1 MAVLSKIEITTGQ
14 TIEPGHVTQSI
25 DAFSGIE
32 KYDIFLSGSF
42 NMTGS
47 INGEPGIVNP
57 LTASFSVTASQA
69 ISSSFAT
76 TASFALNGG
85 GGAAFP
91 FTGSAVITG
100 SLVVT
105 GSTTVTGLTT
115 LNSTLRVNG
124 RASTQAFLVDSNTI
138 ASTQTVDVGGPD
150 CLVGGTHIIRLNASG
165 SVTLNLLEPG
175 LYEPGSTWSF
185 TFNRDSP
192 DLDSNIIIQSTPT
205 PPSVTPSP
213 NIWGSIVGFED
224 GKGSRLTG
232 VTLISSSLGGP
243 YPYCRIDLVVNDAIW
258 YVSVVDRYETD
269 WYTTA

>member
-1 MAVLSKIEITTGQ
+1 MAIINKTGIIDAGLIQ
-14 TIEPGHVTQSI
+14 AEHVTRAI
-25 DAFSGIE
+25 DA
-32 KYDIFLSGSF
+32 LSGGSTDSIIA
-42 NMTGS
+42 TGS
-47 INGEPGIVNP
+47 FTGSLVGS
-57 LTASFSVTASQA
+57 LTGTASFATSASRA
-69 ISSSFAT
+69 VSSSFAT

-85 GGAAFP
+85 AAGFP
-91 FTGSAVITG
+91 FTGSARITG

-105 GSTTVTGLTT
+105 GSTTVTGVTT

-124 RASTQAFLVDSNTI
+124 RASTQAFRVDSNTI
-138 ASTQTVDVGGPD
+138 FSTETVDVGSGD

-165 SVTLNLLEPG
+165 SVTLNLLDVG
-175 LYEPGSTWSF
+175 LYDPGSTWSF
-185 TFNRDSP
+185 TFNIGTPNPDSK
-192 DLDSNIIIQSTPT
+192 IIIES
-205 PPSVTPSP
+205 PSP

>member
-1 MAVLSKIEITTGQ
+1 MAILSKTGITTGQ
-14 TIEPGHVTQSI
+14 TVEPGHITQSI

-32 KYDIFLSGSF
+32 EYDIFLSGSF

-47 INGEPGIVNP
+47 INGEPGIVNN
-57 LTASFSVTASQA
+57 LTSSFSVTASQA

-124 RASTQAFLVDSNTI
+124 RASTQAFRVDSNTI
-138 ASTQTVDVGGPD
+138 ASTQTVDVGSGD

-165 SVTLNLLEPG
+165 SVILNLLEPG
-175 LYEPGSTWSF
+175 LYDPGSTWSF
-185 TFNRDSP
+185 TFNTVPNPDSK
-192 DLDSNIIIQSTPT
+192 IIIQSTPT

-213 NIWGSIVGFED
+213 NIWGSIVGFEN
-224 GKGSRLTG
+224 GTGSRLTG

-243 YPYCRIDLVVNDAIW
+243 FPWCRIDLIVNDTIW
-258 YVSVVDRYETD
+258 YVSIVDRYETD
-269 WYTTA
+269 WYSE

>member
-1 MAVLSKIEITTGQ
+1 MAILSKTGITTGN
-14 TIEPGHVTQSI
+14 TVESGHVTQSI

-32 KYDIFLSGSF
+32 QYDIFLSGSF

-47 INGEPGIVNP
+47 INGEPGVVNN
-57 LTASFSVTASQA
+57 LTSSFSVTASQA

-105 GSTTVTGLTT
+105 GSTTVNG
-115 LNSTLRVNG
+115 TLRVNG
-124 RASTQAFLVDSNTI
+124 PASTQAFRVDSNTI
-138 ASTQTVDVGGPD
+138 ASTQTVDVGSSD
-150 CLVGGTHIIRLNASG
+150 CLVGGIHTIRHNGSG
-165 SVTLNLLEPG
+165 SITLNLLEPN
-175 LYEPGSTWSF
+175 LYEFGSAWSF
-185 TFNRDSP
+185 TFNGVTPNPDSK
-192 DLDSNIIIQSTPT
+192 IIIQSTPT
-205 PPSVTPSP
+205 PPNVTPSP
-213 NIWGSIVGFED
+213 NIWGSIVGFEN
-224 GKGSRLTG
+224 GTGSRLNG

-243 YPYCRIDLVVNDAIW
+243 YPWCRIDLIVNDAIW

-269 WYTTA
+269 WYVAP